1 MENRLAEDT
10 NYCRKCE
17 KILPKGDFYDSV
29 DLGFIDTNGKLS
41 VCKSCIQKLYDK
53 LFMETQSIEKTIH
66 KLCVSL
72 NIKYSN
78 EAVSATKSH
87 IETMLANGKVVN
99 AVFGVFKQ
107 KIISTQKSMDKSIQE
122 DNTYADIGTIYISQE
137 TINTKEIPIP
147 QELQDF
153 WGKDIS
159 RDDIE
164 FLEGEYTKF
173 RGTHKA
179 DTHAEI
185 TLLKQVCFTLLDIK
199 NARTAGDSTEKL
211 VKELREVMGSLA
223 IAPDA
228 VKKAGAGKETESFG
242 LWIQDIE
249 RFEPAEWV
257 STDPRGDMYRD
268 VGNVEEYFQKYI
280 VRPLKNFILGSKDFN
295 IDEEDSEDADY
306 ALTTEELEEVDIFKD
321 EDE

>member
-1 MENRLAEDT
+1 MTENTERI
-10 NYCRKCE
+10 YCRKCT
-17 KILPKGDFYDSV
+17 KMLPKGDFYDSV

-41 VCKSCIQKLYDK
+41 VCKSCIQELYDN
-53 LFMETQSIEKTIH
+53 LFTETQSIEKTIH

-72 NIKYSN
+72 NIKFSN

-87 IETMLANGKVVN
+87 IETMLANGITVN
-99 AVFGVFKQ
+99 AVFGIYKQ
-107 KIISTQKSMDKSIQE
+107 KLVSTQKSMDKSIQE
-122 DNTYADIGTIYISQE
+122 DNTYADIGTIYVSPE

-147 QELQDF
+147 QEVQAF
-153 WGKDIS
+153 WGKDVT
-159 RDDIE
+159 REDIE
-164 FLEGEYTKF
+164 FLEGQYANFK
-173 RGTHKA
+173 GTHKA
-179 DTHAEI
+179 DTYAEI

-199 NARTAGDSTEKL
+199 NARAAGDSTEKL

-228 VKKAGAGKETESFG
+228 AKKAGTGKETESFG
-242 LWIQDIE
+242 LWIQDLE
-249 RFEPAEWV
+249 RYEPAEWL
-257 STDPRGDMYRD
+257 SSDPRGDMYRD

-306 ALTTEELEEVDIFKD
+306 ALTDKELEEVDIFKN
-321 EDE
+321 EEE